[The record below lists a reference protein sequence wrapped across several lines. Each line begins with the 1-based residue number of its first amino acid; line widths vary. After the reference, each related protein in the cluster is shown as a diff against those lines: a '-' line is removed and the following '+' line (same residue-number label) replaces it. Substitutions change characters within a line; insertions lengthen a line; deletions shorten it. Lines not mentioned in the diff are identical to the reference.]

1 MTINYKEM
9 QNDSKKTQNDHTK
22 KIEYKE
28 IKNDKKRYINYR
40 NTLHIN

>member
-1 MTINYKEM
+1 MIINYKEM
-9 QNDSKKTQNDHTK
+9 QNDSKKTQNDHT
-22 KIEYKE
+22 IEYKE

>member
-1 MTINYKEM
+1 MTAKRHKMTTKN
-9 QNDSKKTQNDHTK
+9 KT
-22 KIEYKE
+22 EYKE